1 VTDAPAR
8 GAGASGVSALD
19 SALRWKLAPDL
30 EAATWKTR
38 LARAVEL
45 VESGH
50 ARNEKTGRRKELY
63 RLHLGTPNAEAAP
76 DHLVKVNR
84 YSWRD
89 GWRRRWAG
97 SKARRELERACQ
109 VSSLGIA
116 TPVPLAAAERIGHG
130 RLQACYLIVPLVE
143 GARDLRQVWNEGLP
157 RDERGALAERFGAF
171 VRAAHEA
178 GIDQDDLAPNNF
190 LLTPSGDLRMIDFE
204 RARLGALV
212 PPAARDRALAKL
224 HRELARASLADRA
237 RFLSGYAGGD
247 RTAWHALWRR
257 LERESPAL
265 AARDARRLVRVTSR
279 PGRRF
284 RAVEHDGWR
293 GSRRAEFEPAELGKA
308 LDSILR
314 APPTPASG
322 GVSYRNTGDWWALDQ
337 STAGREARRTL
348 ATAELLSRRGGL
360 GPRPLAQL
368 SRGPRTLTLF
378 SGELPA
384 RSASHANPAAL
395 LPSLTV
401 QLDRL
406 LALGRLEGLQVEDL
420 GFGLP
425 AGETAVQLLAAC
437 RLHADGTS
445 DARRHARARA
455 EARRLLGLR
464 S

>member
-1 VTDAPAR
+1 MTDTPAR
-8 GAGASGVSALD
+8 GAGASGASALD

-30 EAATWKTR
+30 DEVVWKTR
-38 LARAVEL
+38 LARSVEL
-45 VESGH
+45 IEGGRV
-50 ARNEKTGRRKELY
+50 RNEKTGRRKELY
-63 RLHLGTPNAEAAP
+63 RLHLGTPHDGGEP

-109 VSSLGIA
+109 VASLGIA
-116 TPVPLAAAERIGHG
+116 TPVPLAAAERHGHG
-130 RLQACYLIVPLVE
+130 RLLACYLIVPIVE
-143 GARDLRQVWNEGLP
+143 GARDLRQIWNEGLP
-157 RDERGALAERFGAF
+157 RDARSALAERFGAF

-212 PPAARDRALAKL
+212 SPGARDRALAKL

-247 RTAWHALWRR
+247 RKAWRTLWRR
-257 LERESPAL
+257 LEQESLAL

-284 RAVEHDGWR
+284 RTVEHAGWR

-314 APPTPASG
+314 APPSPARG
-322 GVSYRNTGDWWALDQ
+322 AVSYRNTGDWWAVDHAI
-337 STAGREARRTL
+337 AGREARRTL
-348 ATAELLSRRGGL
+348 AIAELLWRRGGL

-368 SRGPRTLTLF
+368 SRGPRTLTIF
-378 SGELPA
+378 SGGLPA
-384 RSASHANPAAL
+384 RSSSLPNPAAR

-406 LALGRLEGLQVEDL
+406 LALGRLEGLEIEDF
-420 GFGLP
+420 GFGP
-425 AGETAVQLLAAC
+425 AKDEAAVQLLAAC

-445 DARRHARARA
+445 AAGRHERARA
-455 EARRLLGLR
+455 EARRLLGLA